1 MALARKFL
9 MAMILAFLGDYPR
22 LQISGFMSIQFSS
35 MAMMVYI
42 QPYKKRKQ
50 NLVHILGQSFLLL
63 ATIFLFL
70 LPMFEKYLTVQLVKF
85 LSWASVFLF
94 IMGFVL

>member
-1 MALARKFL
+1 VALARKFL

-42 QPYKKRKQ
+42 QPYKKRK
-50 NLVHILGQSFLLL
+50 
-63 ATIFLFL
+63 
-70 LPMFEKYLTVQLVKF
+70 
-85 LSWASVFLF
+85 
-94 IMGFVL
+94 